1 MSRVSVWEIDN
12 PGLGKQPL
20 WLRAPPNKRPSLMT
34 LDFLWK
40 KHKHIPQMV
49 VKNVDESHGI
59 DSVKKSASKYKSKSF
74 ENRISNVAPNQV
86 AKGLT
91 KITI

>member
-34 LDFLWK
+34 LDFLDLLIWWLEK
-40 KHKHIPQMV
+40 TQAY
-49 VKNVDESHGI
+49 S
-59 DSVKKSASKYKSKSF
+59 
-74 ENRISNVAPNQV
+74 PNGGE
-86 AKGLT
+86 KC
-91 KITI
+91 